1 MQETQILIAI
11 EFGKIAF
18 KNGKKS
24 IPCLDN
30 NLMDMMKDM
39 PVGQES
45 ITLLKAWY
53 MGWNHA
59 SQRRHKLDWSKRL
72 RLRRETNKLHRQSL
86 RQYADEKKATLIKYW
101 EKVNELRVL
110 ESRRDC
116 RKG

>member
-1 MQETQILIAI
+1 MLRDKYNE
-11 EFGKIAF
+11 G
-18 KNGKKS
+18 S
-24 IPCLDN
+24 
-30 NLMDMMKDM
+30 MR
-39 PVGQES
+39 
-45 ITLLKAWY
+45 LKL
-53 MGWNHA
+53 N
-59 SQRRHKLDWSKRL
+59 RRPKLDWSKRL

>member
-1 MQETQILIAI
+1 M
-11 EFGKIAF
+11 
-18 KNGKKS
+18 
-24 IPCLDN
+24 
-30 NLMDMMKDM
+30 
-39 PVGQES
+39 
-45 ITLLKAWY
+45 
-53 MGWNHA
+53 
-59 SQRRHKLDWSKRL
+59 DWSKRL